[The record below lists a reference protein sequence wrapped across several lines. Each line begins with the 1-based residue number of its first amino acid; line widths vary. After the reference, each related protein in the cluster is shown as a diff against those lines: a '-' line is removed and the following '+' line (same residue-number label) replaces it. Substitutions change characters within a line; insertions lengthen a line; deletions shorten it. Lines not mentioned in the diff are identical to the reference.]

1 MRADRDDHPVSSE
14 FLFVYGTLM
23 RGYPHPM
30 ARELAQRAAYK
41 GRAAYQGRL
50 FLVESYPGAVPSAN
64 KDDVVHGE
72 VFHLHDLSYLAA
84 FDHYEAC
91 DPGASKPT
99 QYRRVIQTVQM
110 DSGETVETWIYLY
123 NWPTSKLSRIASGKF
138 PMPAASTPDLL

>member
-41 GRAAYQGRL
+41 GKAAYQGRL

-72 VFHLHDLSYLAA
+72 VFRLNDLAYLTA
-84 FDHYEAC
+84 FDQYEAC
-91 DPGASKPT
+91 DPSASKPT

-110 DSGETVETWIYLY
+110 DDGEKVETWIYLY
-123 NWPTSKLSRIASGKF
+123 NWPTNKLSRIVSGRF
-138 PMPAASTPDLL
+138 PMPAASSQDLL

>member
-30 ARELAQRAAYK
+30 ARELAERAVYK
-41 GRAAYQGRL
+41 GGATYQGRL
-50 FLVESYPGAVPSAN
+50 FLVETYPGAVPSAN

-72 VFHLHDLSYLAA
+72 VFRLHDLAYLAA

-91 DPGASKPT
+91 GPDASKPT
-99 QYRRVIQTVQM
+99 QYRRVIQTVKM
-110 DSGETVETWIYLY
+110 ESGETVETWIYLY
-123 NWPTSKLSRIASGKF
+123 NWPTSQLMRIASGRF
-138 PMPAASTPDLL
+138 PMPADRSALL